1 MKSGDVIGYLPIGFD
16 EQEFK
21 VKDDFQT
28 KDDREKRGLFLACTA
43 EDKSS
48 KNYGNPE
55 KSITVNVDF

>member
-1 MKSGDVIGYLPIGFD
+1 LKSGDVIGYLPIGFD

-43 EDKSS
+43 DDKPGP
-48 KNYGNPE
+48 YHPDE
-55 KSITVNVDF
+55 KTIAMNVDF

>member
-1 MKSGDVIGYLPIGFD
+1 MKSGDVIGYLPIGLD

-43 EDKSS
+43 DDKPSPYFQ
-48 KNYGNPE
+48 KE
-55 KSITVNVDF
+55 KTIIMNVDF